1 MNYLLDTCVISEL
14 TAKTPTE
21 AVLTWL
27 DTIDDERLFL
37 SVITIGEIQRGVAK
51 LPASKRRQELDEWL
65 NTALRMRFQQRILPL
80 TVEVMLTWGKL
91 SAQGRTLPAMDSLIA
106 ALALHHDLYLV
117 TRNVKDFDG
126 TSVKIFNPWTI

>member
-14 TAKTPTE
+14 TAKTPNE

-51 LPASKRRQELDEWL
+51 LSASKRRQELDEWL
-65 NTALRMRFQQRILPL
+65 NTALRVRFQHRILPL

-106 ALALHHDLYLV
+106 AIALHHDLYLV